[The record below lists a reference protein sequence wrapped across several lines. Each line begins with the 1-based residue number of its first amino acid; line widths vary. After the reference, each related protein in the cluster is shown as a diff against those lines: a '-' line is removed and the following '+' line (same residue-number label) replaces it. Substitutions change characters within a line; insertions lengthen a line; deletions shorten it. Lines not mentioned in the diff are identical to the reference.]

1 MKGTRKAFKATMLAV
16 FLAALSAGLLTA
28 CGGGG
33 GSDGSAMAAPE
44 PPAAPATAGD
54 AFTAAMVALVRSA
67 PDDAEPADVERAM
80 ITSLDGGEPV
90 AVE

>member
-1 MKGTRKAFKATMLAV
+1 MKRTRNTFRATMLAM
-16 FLAALSAGLLTA
+16 FLAALPAALLTA

-44 PPAAPATAGD
+44 PPASPATAGD
-54 AFTAAMVALVRSA
+54 AFTAAIVALVRSA
-67 PDDAEPADVERAM
+67 PDDAEPADVESAM
-80 ITSLDGGEPV
+80 ITSADGSEPV